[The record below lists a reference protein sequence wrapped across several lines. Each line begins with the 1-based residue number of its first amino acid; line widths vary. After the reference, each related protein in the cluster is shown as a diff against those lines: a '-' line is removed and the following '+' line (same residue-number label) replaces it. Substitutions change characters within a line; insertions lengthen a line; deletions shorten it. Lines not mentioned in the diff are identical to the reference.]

1 MTRLIIVTVLLAVV
15 AVVVFW
21 RGRTANPQR
30 TVKVTARAGL
40 ARGSSV
46 AVIEVDGRRFLI
58 GAAGNAVNVLAEL
71 DTAPSTAVSS
81 LADALTPAIAVP
93 AAKLPEPA
101 TWVPFSAHHDDAND
115 TADDAVIAARTA
127 AVRGVTPRG
136 AARPTTVTR
145 AVAPA
150 GSFSGPLERLK
161 SMTVRTPTPARRAL
175 RSEL

>member
-1 MTRLIIVTVLLAVV
+1 MTRLIIVTALLAVV

-71 DTAPSTAVSS
+71 ATATVEVP
-81 LADALTPAIAVP
+81 ADASVIAVESLPPPQVAAAP
-93 AAKLPEPA
+93 ALP
-101 TWVPFSAHHDDAND
+101 
-115 TADDAVIAARTA
+115 
-127 AVRGVTPRG
+127 
-136 AARPTTVTR
+136 
-145 AVAPA
+145 APA
-150 GSFSGPLERLK
+150 GSFAGPLERLK
-161 SMTVRTPTPARRAL
+161 SMTVRTPQPARRAL